1 MKNIFVKSLE
11 YVKDNFGNLLG
22 FLFCMILV
30 GAPFR
35 MLATLNAL
43 YFNSI
48 ILRLFFIPMDIF
60 LSILVAAFLGEI
72 YLAVKEDRDV
82 RYFGG
87 IYVLREYGFSF
98 AKLVILIGIKT
109 ILWSL
114 LLIIPGIIKAIE
126 YQRIIPLKLANPEL
140 SNQELFALGREQM
153 KGFKLHYL
161 GLNLLAYVLIWLG
174 FMIITSPMIYN
185 LSLLTVFISFILA
198 FVMSF
203 VSNMI
208 VLSVYANFNAEMDKY
223 YE

>member
-22 FLFCMILV
+22 FSFSITLV
-30 GAPFR
+30 AAPFK
-35 MLATLNAL
+35 LLSTLNAL

-48 ILRLFFIPMDIF
+48 ILRLLFIPLDIF
-60 LSILVAAFLGEI
+60 LSILTVAFFGEI
-72 YLAVKEDRDV
+72 YLAVKEDRDI

-87 IYVLREYGFSF
+87 IYVLKEYGFSF
-98 AKLVILIGIKT
+98 AKLVILVGIKT
-109 ILWSL
+109 FLWAL

-126 YQRIIPLKLANPEL
+126 YQRIIPLKLTNPEI

-208 VLSVYANFNAEMDKY
+208 VLSISANFNVEMDKY